1 MDVPGGS
8 GSASEDPADPAARR
22 QAQVSASRER
32 FAAIARLPDAEIDLA
47 EAALLVAAEEFPG
60 LDVQAYLHRLDAL
73 AERVRRRLVL
83 SRRWERGD
91 ADEAALEALHTVLFD
106 EEGFVGEVAGTADGG
121 LYPPRN
127 SFLNDV
133 MDRKRGMPITLSVIY
148 VEVARRAGLD
158 AVGIAAPLHFIVQF
172 RGRHTSTLVDPF
184 NRGQRLD
191 PAALPEAQIIPA
203 TRKAILARILTNLK
217 HVYIRRQQYMK
228 ALAAIERILA
238 VNPSPG
244 EVRDR
249 GLVLQKLGEHLL
261 REGRERFRR
270 DRDAGPEAQ
279 GTALVALKAAMQ
291 HSLHLLGASWFD
303 LALYAR
309 IAEGTPGA
317 ADDGQRAAHLWKL
330 LGRQN

>member
-8 GSASEDPADPAARR
+8 GGASEDPSDQAARR

-60 LDVQAYLHRLDAL
+60 LDVPAYLHRLDAL
-73 AERVRRRLVL
+73 AERVRRRLAL

-91 ADEAALEALHTVLFD
+91 ADEAALEALHAVLFD
-106 EEGFVGEVAGTADGG
+106 EEGFAGEVAGTADGG

-148 VEVARRAGLD
+148 VEAG
-158 AVGIAAPLHFIVQF
+158 AAPLHFVVQF
-172 RGRHTSTLVDPF
+172 RGRYTSTLVDPF
-184 NRGQRLD
+184 NRGLRLD
-191 PAALPEAQIIPA
+191 PAALSEAQVIPA

-279 GTALVALKAAMQ
+279 GMALVAFKAAMQ

-309 IAEGTPGA
+309 IVEGTPGA
-317 ADDGQRAAHLWKL
+317 ADAGQRAAHLWKL